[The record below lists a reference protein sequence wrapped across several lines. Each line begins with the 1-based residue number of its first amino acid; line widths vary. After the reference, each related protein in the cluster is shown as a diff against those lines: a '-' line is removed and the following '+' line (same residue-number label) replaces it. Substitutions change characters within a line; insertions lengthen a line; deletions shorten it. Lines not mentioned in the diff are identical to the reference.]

1 MNIGVEFNNAAF
13 DHGIKKEDIL
23 NALNTKIC
31 AIAIEGYPEKY
42 LVIGFDRAG
51 NPLELLYNPLDDDGI
66 YVFHAMKLRESTKKT
81 AGL

>member
-51 NPLELLYNPLDDDGI
+51 NPLELLY
-66 YVFHAMKLRESTKKT
+66 TK
-81 AGL
+81 AAE